1 MEKKYK
7 ISKWVGAHVSVS
19 GGVFNAPKNAHD
31 INGVAFAMF
40 LKNQKRWVAKD
51 YDDKVINKFND
62 EIKKYNFDTNYIMP
76 HAGYLINLANS
87 DPEKWEKSLDA
98 LIDELKRGEQLG
110 LKYINMHCGSHL
122 GLISLEEGYDLIAR
136 GINKAIKA
144 TKYITVVLENT
155 AGKGNTIGGNFE
167 ELKEIIERVEDKDRI
182 GVLLDTCHTFD
193 YGYDLET
200 EDGYKK
206 TFDEFENLV
215 GFKYLKGIHLNDSMY
230 GLACK
235 KDRHESIGNGMLGMD
250 FFKRFMN
257 DPRFDNMPITL
268 ETIDSTIWKEEIELL
283 YSLIEN

>member
-1 MEKKYK
+1 MSEKINKFL
-7 ISKWVGAHVSVS
+7 GAHVSVA

-31 INGVAFAMF
+31 IGGKAFAMF

-51 YDDKVINKFND
+51 YDDKVINNFKD
-62 EIKKYNFDTNYIMP
+62 EIKKYNFKIDYIMP
-76 HAGYLINLANS
+76 HAGYLINLANC
-87 DPEKWEKSLDA
+87 DPEKWQKSLDA

-110 LKYINMHCGSHL
+110 LKYINLHCGSHL
-122 GLISLEEGYDLIAR
+122 GLISLEEGYDLIAK
-136 GINKAIKA
+136 GINEAVKA
-144 TKYITVVLENT
+144 TEYITVVLENT
-155 AGKGNTIGGNFE
+155 AGKGNTIGGDFD
-167 ELKEIIERVEDKDRI
+167 ELKEIIVRVEDKDRI

-193 YGYDLET
+193 YGYDLAT
-200 EDGYKK
+200 EEGYKK
-206 TFDEFENLV
+206 TFEEFENLV

-268 ETIDSTIWKEEIELL
+268 ETIDSNIWKEEIQLL

>member
-1 MEKKYK
+1 MNKSTRK
-7 ISKWVGAHVSVS
+7 SKHLGAHVSVS
-19 GGVFNAPKNAHD
+19 GGVFNAPKNAYD
-31 INGVAFAMF
+31 IEGVAFAMF

-51 YDDKVINKFND
+51 YDEKVINKFKD

-87 DPEKWEKSLDA
+87 DPEKWKKSLDA

-136 GINKAIKA
+136 GINKAIEA
-144 TKYITVVLENT
+144 TEYITVVLENT

-167 ELKEIIERVEDKDRI
+167 ELKEIIDRIDKKDRI

-193 YGYDLET
+193 YGYDLST
-200 EDGYKK
+200 ERGYEK
-206 TFDEFENLV
+206 TFDEFESLV

-230 GLACK
+230 GLASK
-235 KDRHESIGNGMLGMD
+235 KDRHESIGRGMLGMN

-257 DPRFDNMPITL
+257 DPRFNNMPITL
-268 ETIDSTIWKEEIELL
+268 ETIDSTIWKKEIELL
-283 YSLIEN
+283 YSLIEK